1 MNKSEINIPNILTV
15 IRVLVVPFFLFCL
28 FQEGVTYK
36 IIAFLIFVLASVT
49 DFIDGY
55 LARKWNQETEFGKFL
70 DPLADKILVVSA
82 FVAFIILH
90 AQIEVWMVLLI
101 ILRDMLITSL
111 RYLAIMQG
119 SSMKTSKMGK
129 VKTAVQMVSIIL
141 ILFSFIVV
149 STGKNKAINQIYL
162 EGRESGLYVHQI
174 AYDNFQK
181 FTHKPNFPNKLKVT
195 EWVDGIASFLPYYI
209 MLITTFITILS
220 GLKYLISNY
229 YLFKPNE
236 IMKLFKR
243 KK

>member
-1 MNKSEINIPNILTV
+1 MNKSAFNIPNSLTV
-15 IRVLVVPFFLFCL
+15 IRVLVVPFFIYCL
-28 FQEGVTYK
+28 FQVGIVYK
-36 IIAFLIFVLASVT
+36 IIALAIFILASVT

-82 FVAFIILH
+82 FAAFIILY

-111 RYLAIMQG
+111 RYLAIIQG

-129 VKTAVQMVSIIL
+129 VKTAVQMISIIL

-149 STGKNKAINQIYL
+149 STGKSKAINQIYID
-162 EGRESGLYVHQI
+162 GSNTGKFVFQI
-174 AYDNFQK
+174 AGENFEK
-181 FTHKPNFPNKLKVT
+181 FTKNPNFPNNLKVT
-195 EWVDGIASFLPYYI
+195 EWIDGLASFFPYYI
-209 MLITTFITILS
+209 MLITTIITVLS
-220 GLKYLISNY
+220 GIKYLLSNY
-229 YLFKPNE
+229 YLFKPSE
-236 IMKLFKR
+236 ILKLYRR